1 MNEGDVIEVLRN
13 GFFATMTV
21 AGPPLL
27 AALITG
33 VAVSFLQALTQIQE
47 VTLSYVPKIVV
58 TMVGDAARS
67 SLATLRTAEATAA
80 RGVAGTADVQEV
92 VQAAAAAELT
102 VQTLTQLRDK
112 VVGAYTDVLRM
123 AV

>member
-1 MNEGDVIEVLRN
+1 
-13 GFFATMTV
+13 MTT
-21 AGPPLL
+21 PL
-27 AALITG
+27 AAIPP
-33 VAVSFLQALTQIQE
+33 VSTAIRAYGATATPSGDFG
-47 VTLSYVPKIVV
+47 
-58 TMVGDAARS
+58 TMVGDAARA
-67 SLATLRTAEATAA
+67 SLATLRRSEVTAA

>member
-1 MNEGDVIEVLRN
+1 
-13 GFFATMTV
+13 MTT
-21 AGPPLL
+21 PL
-27 AALITG
+27 AAIPP
-33 VAVSFLQALTQIQE
+33 VSAALRAYGAAGAPA
-47 VTLSYVPKIVV
+47 SDFGS
-58 TMVGDAARS
+58 MVGDAARA
-67 SLATLRTAEATAA
+67 SLATLRKAEATAA